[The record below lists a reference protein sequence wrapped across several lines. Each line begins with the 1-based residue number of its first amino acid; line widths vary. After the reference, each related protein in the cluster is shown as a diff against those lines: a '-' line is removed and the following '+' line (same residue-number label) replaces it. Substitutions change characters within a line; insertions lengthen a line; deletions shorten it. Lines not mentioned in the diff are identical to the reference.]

1 MPIKENN
8 GTSGLTATDYAIWGD
23 ANPGPGVV
31 GTSSGRAGVVGE
43 CNRPDNPVA
52 GGAGVLGI
60 NEQMRGI
67 GVEGHG
73 PKDTGVVGR
82 GSVGVSGS
90 GTVGVDGTGLTG
102 LRGTGQDFGVLA
114 DNATASNTVLLSTS
128 LFAGIFQGNVWISG
142 VLLKALDLFMIDHP
156 LDPANQILRHAC
168 VESPEMKNIYDGV
181 AVLDGQGEAVVE
193 LPDWFGALNRDFRY
207 QLTCIGQFAPVFV
220 SQGIKDNRFRISG
233 GHPGAQVSWQ
243 VTGIRQ
249 DAWAKANPLVVEEKK
264 PQQERG
270 FFLHP
275 EAHGQSKEKGVFQ
288 ARHPE
293 LRELPQLP
301 SR

>member
-43 CNRPDNPVA
+43 CNMPDNPA
-52 GGAGVLGI
+52 AAGAGVLGI
-60 NEQMRGI
+60 NEQTRGI
-67 GVEGHG
+67 GVEGLG
-73 PKDTGVVGR
+73 PKGTGVVGR

-128 LFAGIFQGNVWISG
+128 LFAGIFQGNVWITG
-142 VLLKALDLFMIDHP
+142 ALFKAL
-156 LDPANQILRHAC
+156 
-168 VESPEMKNIYDGV
+168 
-181 AVLDGQGEAVVE
+181 
-193 LPDWFGALNRDFRY
+193 
-207 QLTCIGQFAPVFV
+207 
-220 SQGIKDNRFRISG
+220 
-233 GHPGAQVSWQ
+233 
-243 VTGIRQ
+243 
-249 DAWAKANPLVVEEKK
+249 
-264 PQQERG
+264 ERG

-275 EAHGQSKEKGVFQ
+275 EAHGQSKEKSLFQ

-293 LRELPQLP
+293 LRELPQRP